1 MHQKRPFLTRKGDDG
16 FNPTQAHASKGDTGF
31 KQPGRLVD
39 RAWPRGTS
47 GLRGAVPKG
56 LVGLAAAPVGGG
68 GAWPGFEPTRSAMH
82 SDPAPL
88 VWRAPEGPEGTGGLR
103 GAAPNE
109 VRPPSLAGGRA
120 LRRPEH
126 QRRHTATTR
135 RSDGGPPPTG
145 AQSSPARQRIQKR
158 PPGTGWVY
166 LSRLWESNPRPIHY
180 E

>member
-68 GAWPGFEPTRSAMH
+68 RAWPGFEPTRSAMH
-82 SDPAPL
+82 SDTAPP

-109 VRPPSLAGGRA
+109 VRSPSLAGGRG

-126 QRRHTATTR
+126 PWGHKQHRN
-135 RSDGGPPPTG
+135 
-145 AQSSPARQRIQKR
+145 RIQKR

>member
-68 GAWPGFEPTRSAMH
+68 RAWPGFEPTRSAMH
-82 SDPAPL
+82 SDTAPP

-126 QRRHTATTR
+126 PWGNKQHQHRN
-135 RSDGGPPPTG
+135 
-145 AQSSPARQRIQKR
+145 RIQKR
-158 PPGTGWVY
+158 PPGTGWAY